1 MNARRILIPLVL
13 AGGIAAAYFF
23 THRQPS
29 ELVLTG
35 IVTTDP
41 VYVSS
46 QLSGRI
52 DRLLVKEGDHVERDQ
67 LLAQLSTDELSA
79 ERAYF
84 AHSAES
90 SASMLQESEATLHYQ
105 EQLAS
110 QQVREAE
117 ATLAATQAQLAES
130 KANQENSE
138 HKLQRDEAVAK
149 SGGLSQEQI
158 EESRNNL
165 AVMKARTDAL
175 EKRVEAQRAT
185 VGLAR
190 SAVEQVVA
198 KRSAFTAATRQ
209 LAAAE
214 AQTAKADV
222 RLAYAEL
229 HAPVSGIVDVR
240 AARAGEVVSPGQPVV
255 SLVDPDDLWVRADV
269 EESYIDRI
277 RLGDRLRVR
286 LPSDAELD
294 GVVFYRGVDA
304 AFATQRD
311 VSRTKRDIKT
321 FEVRLRLDNK
331 ARHLAVGMTAYVLL
345 PLAPDA
351 VASL

>member
-1 MNARRILIPLVL
+1 MKARRILIPLLLVGAVA
-13 AGGIAAAYFF
+13 AGYFV

-52 DRLLVKEGDHVERDQ
+52 DRLLVKEGDRVERGQ
-67 LLAQLSTDELSA
+67 VVAQLSTDELSA
-79 ERAYF
+79 ERAYY

-90 SASMLQESEATLHYQ
+90 SASMLQESEAALHYQ

-117 ATLAATQAQLAES
+117 ATLAATQAQLTES
-130 KANQENSE
+130 KANQETAA

-190 SAVEQVVA
+190 SAVEQVAA

-209 LAAAE
+209 LAAAQ

-222 RLAYAEL
+222 RLGYAEL
-229 HAPVSGIVDVR
+229 HAPVAGIVDVR
-240 AARAGEVVSPGQPVV
+240 AARAGEVVSPGQPVL

-269 EESYIDRI
+269 EESYIDRV
-277 RLGDRLRVR
+277 RLGDHLRVR
-286 LPSDAELD
+286 LPSDVEVE
-294 GVVFYRGVDA
+294 GTVFYRGVDA
-304 AFATQRD
+304 GFATQRD
-311 VSRTKRDIKT
+311 VSRIKRDIKT
-321 FEVRLRLDNK
+321 FEVRLRVDNK
-331 ARHLAVGMTAYVLL
+331 ARRLAVGMTAYVLL
-345 PLAPDA
+345 PLTPAA
-351 VASL
+351 VAS